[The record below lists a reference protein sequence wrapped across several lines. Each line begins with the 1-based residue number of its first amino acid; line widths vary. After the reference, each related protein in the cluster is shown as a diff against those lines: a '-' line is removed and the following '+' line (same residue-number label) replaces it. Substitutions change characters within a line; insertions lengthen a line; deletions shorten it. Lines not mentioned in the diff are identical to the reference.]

1 MLNLKFKIQ
10 VQDSFLEYFFWRF
23 KKQITLS
30 EKKPPLGKSMKISPE
45 IWKIRQLLAHL
56 WQELV

>member
-23 KKQITLS
+23 KKRIELS
-30 EKKPPLGKSMKISPE
+30 EKKATL
-45 IWKIRQLLAHL
+45 R
-56 WQELV
+56 